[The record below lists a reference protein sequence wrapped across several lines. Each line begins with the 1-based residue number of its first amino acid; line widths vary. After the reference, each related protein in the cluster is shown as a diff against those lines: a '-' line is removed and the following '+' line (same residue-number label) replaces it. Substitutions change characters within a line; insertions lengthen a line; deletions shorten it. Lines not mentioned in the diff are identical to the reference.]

1 MAIIVQLVQGFQ
13 SLAASLLNPANLS
26 QLLSTLVIGIVVI
39 LVLTQIHQRINV
51 DKNAPPE
58 VPYWIPYLG
67 SAIQFS
73 VNPIK
78 FYDDNRKKYGDIFT
92 YTMVGRKFTVC
103 LGVEGNNF
111 VFNAKT
117 ADVSAEES
125 YTPLTTPV
133 FGKGVVYDCPNH
145 MLMEQKKFVKWGMS
159 NDAFRAYV
167 SEIEEETRT
176 YFERWNNKVGGRA
189 DLFTAMAE
197 LIINTAS
204 RTLMGPEIRSLM
216 DESVAQVYH
225 DLDDGFQPINMF
237 FQWLPLPSYAR
248 RDRAHVKMRNIFMKV
263 IEERRANN
271 ITDKTDMLQS
281 LMNQTYKDGTPF
293 TDVDACHLMIAL
305 LMAGQHTSSTTAT
318 WALLFLAENPELVKE
333 LRAEQKDVLG
343 SDDAPLNFDM
353 MKNMT
358 LLDNVI
364 RETLRLRP
372 PIIMILR
379 KVIRPIAYTGTDYVI
394 PKGNYIAA
402 SPIATQVDEQYY
414 KNAMK
419 FDAHR
424 WDSISTEES
433 TTEGMVDYG
442 FGKIAS
448 GGARNPNLPFGA
460 GRHRC
465 IGESFAYVQ
474 LKTIIS
480 TFVRMYDVSLTEKGM
495 PGSDFTKMFVQP
507 VLPVDID
514 YKPRK

>member
-1 MAIIVQLVQGFQ
+1 MAIIVQVVQGLQ
-13 SLAASLLNPANLS
+13 SLAAHLTNPANLT
-26 QLLSTLVIGIVVI
+26 QILSTLAIGIALI
-39 LVLTQIHQRINV
+39 LILTQIGQRINV

-67 SAIQFS
+67 SAISFS
-73 VNPIK
+73 VNPLK
-78 FYDDNRKKYGDIFT
+78 FYADNRKKYGDVFT

-111 VFNAKT
+111 VFNAKL

-125 YTPLTTPV
+125 YKPLTTPV

-167 SEIEEETRT
+167 PEIEEETRN
-176 YFERWNNKVGGRA
+176 YFQRWNNKTGGRG
-189 DLFTAMAE
+189 DLFKAMGE

-204 RTLMGPEIRSLM
+204 RTLMGPEIRALM
-216 DESVAQVYH
+216 DDSVAQLYH

-237 FQWLPLPSYAR
+237 FEWLPLPSYFR
-248 RDRAHVKMRNIFMKV
+248 RDNAHIKMRNIFKQV
-263 IEERRANN
+263 IDERRANN

-281 LMNQTYKDGTPF
+281 LLNQTYKDGTPF

-318 WALLFLAENPELVKE
+318 WALLHLAEHPHLIKE
-333 LRAEQKDVLG
+333 LLAEQKDVLG
-343 SDDAPLNFDM
+343 SLDTPLSFDA

-358 LLDNVI
+358 LLENVI

-379 KVIRPIAYTGTDYVI
+379 KVIRPITFPGTDYVI

-402 SPIATQVDEQYY
+402 SPIATQVDEQFY
-414 KNAMK
+414 KNAMS
-419 FDAHR
+419 FDPHR
-424 WDSISTEES
+424 WESIKEEEAGES
-433 TTEGMVDYG
+433 VDYG
-442 FGKIAS
+442 FGKIAG

-465 IGESFAYVQ
+465 IGETFAYVQ
-474 LKTIIS
+474 LKTVIS
-480 TFVRMYDVSLTEKGM
+480 TFVRMYDMSLTEKGM
-495 PGSDFTKMFVQP
+495 PGQDFTKMFVQP
-507 VLPVDID
+507 VLPVEIN
-514 YKPRK
+514 YTPRK

>member
-1 MAIIVQLVQGFQ
+1 MAIIVQLVQGLQ
-13 SLAASLLNPANLS
+13 SLAGHLTNPANIA
-26 QLLSTLVIGIVVI
+26 QILSTVAIGIAVI
-39 LVLTQIHQRINV
+39 LILTQIAQRINV

-67 SAIQFS
+67 SAISFS
-73 VNPIK
+73 VNPVK
-78 FYDDNRKKYGDIFT
+78 FYEENRKKYGDVYT

-103 LGVEGNNF
+103 LGTEGSNF
-111 VFNAKT
+111 VFNSKL

-125 YTPLTTPV
+125 YKPLTTPV

-145 MLMEQKKFVKWGMS
+145 QLMEQKKFVKWGMS

-167 SEIEEETRT
+167 PDIEEETKN
-176 YFERWNNKVGGRA
+176 YFKRWNNKDGGRE
-189 DLFTAMAE
+189 DLFKAMGE

-204 RTLMGPEIRSLM
+204 RTLMGPEIRGLM
-216 DESVAQVYH
+216 DESVAQLYH

-237 FQWLPLPSYAR
+237 FEWLPLPSYFR
-248 RDRAHVKMRNIFMKV
+248 RDSAHKKMRETFMKV

-305 LMAGQHTSSTTAT
+305 LMAGQHTSSTTAC
-318 WALLFLAENPELVKE
+318 WALLFLAQQPDLVKDLLE
-333 LRAEQKDVLG
+333 EQKDVLG
-343 SDDAPLNFDM
+343 SLEAPLNFDDL
-353 MKNMT
+353 KNMP
-358 LLDNVI
+358 LLDNVV

-379 KVIRPIAYTGTDYVI
+379 RVMRPIAFPGTNYVI
-394 PKGNYIAA
+394 PKGHELAA
-402 SPIATQVDEQYY
+402 SPIATQVDERYY
-414 KNAMK
+414 KNANT
-419 FDAHR
+419 FDPRR
-424 WDSISTEES
+424 WENIVEEE
-433 TTEGMVDYG
+433 TGETVDYG
-442 FGKIAS
+442 FGKIAG
-448 GGARNPNLPFGA
+448 GGARNPSLPFGA

-474 LKTIIS
+474 LKTVIS
-480 TFVRMYDVSLTEKGM
+480 SFLRMYEISLTEKGM
-495 PGSDFTKMFVQP
+495 PGCDYTKMFVQP
-507 VLPVDID
+507 TLPVEVY

>member
-1 MAIIVQLVQGFQ
+1 MAIIVQLVQGLQ
-13 SLAASLLNPANLS
+13 SLAAHLTNPANLS
-26 QLLSTLVIGIVVI
+26 QILSTLAIGIAVI
-39 LVLTQIHQRINV
+39 LILTQIAQRVNV

-78 FYDDNRKKYGDIFT
+78 FYEDNRKKYGDVFT

-103 LGVEGNNF
+103 LGTEGNNF
-111 VFNAKT
+111 VFNAKL

-125 YTPLTTPV
+125 YKPLTTPV

-167 SEIEEETRT
+167 PEIEEETRN
-176 YFERWNNKVGGRA
+176 YFQRWNNKVGGRG
-189 DLFTAMAE
+189 DLFTAMGE

-237 FQWLPLPSYAR
+237 FEWLPLPSYFR
-248 RDRAHVKMRNIFMKV
+248 RDKAHAKMRNIFKKV

-271 ITDKTDMLQS
+271 VTDKTDMLQS

-318 WALLFLAENPELVKE
+318 WALLFLAENPELIKDLLE
-333 LRAEQKDVLG
+333 EQKSELG
-343 SDDAPLNFDM
+343 SLDAPLNFDAL
-353 MKNMT
+353 KNMP
-358 LLDNVI
+358 LLDGVI

-379 KVIRPIAYTGTDYVI
+379 KVIRPISYPGTDYVI

-402 SPIATQVDEQYY
+402 SPIATQVDERFY
-414 KNAMK
+414 KNATK
-419 FDAHR
+419 FEPRR
-424 WDSISTEES
+424 WENIVEEETGES
-433 TTEGMVDYG
+433 VDYG
-442 FGKIAS
+442 FGKIAG

-465 IGESFAYVQ
+465 IGETFAYMQ
-474 LKTIIS
+474 LKTVVS
-480 TFVRMYDVSLTEKGM
+480 TFVRMYDLSLTEKGM

-507 VLPVDID
+507 VLPVEID
-514 YKPRK
+514 YKPRQ

>member
-1 MAIIVQLVQGFQ
+1 MAIIVQLVQGLQ
-13 SLAASLLNPANLS
+13 SLASHLTNPANLS
-26 QLLSTLVIGIVVI
+26 QILSTLAIGIALI
-39 LVLTQIHQRINV
+39 LILTQIAQRINV

-67 SAIQFS
+67 SAISFS

-78 FYDDNRKKYGDIFT
+78 FYEDNRKKYGDVYT

-103 LGVEGNNF
+103 LGTEGNNF
-111 VFNAKT
+111 VFNAKL

-125 YTPLTTPV
+125 YKPLTTPV
-133 FGKGVVYDCPNH
+133 FGKGIVYDCPNH

-167 SEIEEETRT
+167 PEIEEETLT
-176 YFERWNNKVGGRA
+176 YFKRWNNKTGGRG
-189 DLFTAMAE
+189 DLFTAMGE

-216 DESVAQVYH
+216 DESDTEPCRSILCFRTNQ
-225 DLDDGFQPINMF
+225 GF
-237 FQWLPLPSYAR
+237 ST
-248 RDRAHVKMRNIFMKV
+248 HHHMRGIFMKV

-318 WALLFLAENPELVKE
+318 WALLFLAQNPDLVKD
-333 LRAEQKDVLG
+333 LLAEQKDVLG
-343 SDDAPLNFDM
+343 SLDAPLTFDSL
-353 MKNMT
+353 KDMT
-358 LLDNVI
+358 LLDHVI

-379 KVIRPIAYTGTDYVI
+379 MVLRPLAYPGTDYVI
-394 PKGNYIAA
+394 PPGNYIAA
-402 SPIATQVDEQYY
+402 SPIATQVDEKFY
-414 KNAMK
+414 KNAYS
-419 FDAHR
+419 FEPRR
-424 WDSISTEES
+424 WESIVEEE
-433 TTEGMVDYG
+433 TGETIDYG
-442 FGKIAS
+442 FGKIAG

-465 IGESFAYVQ
+465 IGETFAYVQ
-474 LKTIIS
+474 LKTVVS
-480 TFVRMYDVSLTEKGM
+480 TFIRLYDFSLTEKGM
-495 PGSDFTKMFVQP
+495 PGSDYTKMFVQP
-507 VLPVDID
+507 VLPVEIN

>member
-13 SLAASLLNPANLS
+13 SLVAHLTNPANFAQVLT
-26 QLLSTLVIGIVVI
+26 TLALGIAVI
-39 LVLTQIHQRINV
+39 LILTQIAQRINV

-67 SAIQFS
+67 SAIEFS

-78 FYDDNRKKYGDIFT
+78 FYADNREKYGDIFT

-103 LGVEGNNF
+103 LGTEGNNF
-111 VFNAKT
+111 VFNAKL

-125 YTPLTTPV
+125 YKPLTTPV

-167 SEIEEETRT
+167 PEIEEETRM
-176 YFERWNNKVGGRA
+176 YFQRWNNKVGGRG
-189 DLFTAMAE
+189 DLFTAMGE

-237 FQWLPLPSYAR
+237 FEWLPLPSYFR
-248 RDRAHVKMRNIFMKV
+248 RDNAHIKMRNIFQKV
-263 IEERRANN
+263 IQERRANN

-293 TDVDACHLMIAL
+293 SDVDACHLMIAL

-318 WALLFLAENPELVKE
+318 WALLFLAEKPELVKE
-333 LRAEQKDVLG
+333 LLEEQKSVLG
-343 SDDAPLNFDM
+343 SLDAPLNFDA

-379 KVIRPIAYTGTDYVI
+379 KVLRPVNYPGTDYVI
-394 PKGNYIAA
+394 PKDNYIAA
-402 SPIATQVDEQYY
+402 SPIATQVDERYY
-414 KNAMK
+414 KNAAE
-419 FDAHR
+419 FEPRR
-424 WDSISTEES
+424 WENIKEEEAGDS
-433 TTEGMVDYG
+433 VDYG
-442 FGKIAS
+442 FGKIAG

-465 IGESFAYVQ
+465 IGETFAYVQ
-474 LKTIIS
+474 LKTVIS
-480 TFVRMYDVSLTEKGM
+480 TFIRMYSLSLTEKGM

-507 VLPVDID
+507 VLPVEIN
-514 YKPRK
+514 YEPRH

>member
-1 MAIIVQLVQGFQ
+1 MAIIVQLAQGAQ
-13 SLAASLLNPANLS
+13 ALVGHLTNPANLT
-26 QLLSTLVIGIVVI
+26 QILSTVVIGIAII
-39 LVLTQIHQRINV
+39 LILTQIAQRVNV

-67 SAIQFS
+67 SAIAFS

-78 FYDDNRKKYGDIFT
+78 FYSDNRKKYGDVFT

-111 VFNAKT
+111 VFNAKL

-167 SEIEEETRT
+167 PDIVEETKT
-176 YFERWNNKVGGRA
+176 YFERRWINKEGGRG
-189 DLFTAMAE
+189 DLFTAMGE

-204 RTLMGPEIRSLM
+204 RTLMGPEIRALM
-216 DESVAQVYH
+216 HESVAQLYH

-237 FQWLPLPSYAR
+237 FQWLPLPSYFR
-248 RDRAHVKMRNIFMKV
+248 RDKAHNEMRNIFMKV

-293 TDVDACHLMIAL
+293 TDTDACHLMIAL

-318 WALLFLAENPELVKE
+318 WALLFLAENPQVLQD
-333 LRAEQKDVLG
+333 LLDEQKEVLG
-343 SDDAPLNFDM
+343 SLDAPLTFDS
-353 MKNMT
+353 MKNLT

-379 KVIRPIAYTGTDYVI
+379 KVLRPLAYTGTDYVI
-394 PKGNYIAA
+394 PKGNYVAA
-402 SPIATQVDEQYY
+402 SPIATQVDEKYF
-414 KNAMK
+414 KNAFK
-419 FDAHR
+419 FDPHR
-424 WDSISTEES
+424 WESIVEED
-433 TTEGMVDYG
+433 TGETVDFG
-442 FGKIAS
+442 FGKIAG
-448 GGARNPNLPFGA
+448 GGARNPSLPFGA

-465 IGESFAYVQ
+465 IGEAFAYVQ
-474 LKTIIS
+474 LKTIVS
-480 TFVRMYDVSLTEKGM
+480 TFIRMYDISLTEKGM

-507 VLPVDID
+507 LLPVEIN

>member
-1 MAIIVQLVQGFQ
+1 MAIIVQVVQGLQ
-13 SLAASLLNPANLS
+13 SLAGHLTNPANLT
-26 QLLSTLVIGIVVI
+26 QILSTLAIGIAVI
-39 LVLTQIHQRINV
+39 LILTQIAQRVNV

-73 VNPIK
+73 VNPLK
-78 FYDDNRKKYGDIFT
+78 FYAENREKYGDVFT

-103 LGVEGNNF
+103 LGTEGNNF
-111 VFNAKT
+111 VFNAKL

-125 YTPLTTPV
+125 YKPLTTPV

-167 SEIEEETRT
+167 PEIEEETRN
-176 YFERWNNKVGGRA
+176 YFQRWNNKVGGRG
-189 DLFTAMAE
+189 DLFTAMGE

-204 RTLMGPEIRSLM
+204 RTLMGPEIRALM

-237 FQWLPLPSYAR
+237 FEWLPLPSYFR
-248 RDRAHVKMRNIFMKV
+248 RDKAHLKMRNIFKKV

-271 ITDKTDMLQS
+271 VTDKTDMLQS

-293 TDVDACHLMIAL
+293 TD
-305 LMAGQHTSSTTAT
+305 
-318 WALLFLAENPELVKE
+318 NPDLVKDLLE
-333 LRAEQKDVLG
+333 EQKSVLG
-343 SDDAPLNFDM
+343 SVDAPLNFDA

-379 KVIRPIAYTGTDYVI
+379 KVIRPITFPGTDYVI

-402 SPIATQVDEQYY
+402 SPIATQVDERFY
-414 KNAMK
+414 KNAK
-419 FDAHR
+419 AFEPSR
-424 WDSISTEES
+424 WENIVEEETGES
-433 TTEGMVDYG
+433 VDYG
-442 FGKIAS
+442 FGKIAG

-465 IGESFAYVQ
+465 IGETFAYVQ
-474 LKTIIS
+474 LKTVIS
-480 TFVRMYDVSLTEKGM
+480 TFVRMYDLSLTEKGM

-507 VLPVDID
+507 VLPVEIN
-514 YKPRK
+514 YKPRN